1 MPLVSTVDLISDTQD
16 YRAPNYAAAPPR
28 LATSQLQVLPL
39 KESQHAPNEVLY
51 LRIMDSDSGRQSCI
65 AQGEGEWDIG
75 GASGLHA
82 QWGRGHSQ
90 PMHAN
95 GAASANRILNTP
107 RMGREEVA
115 GAFLGRPAAYCVRN
129 RVPTTRG
136 HDGAFAADAW
146 ERGNKCEQNFKH
158 S

>member
-1 MPLVSTVDLISDTQD
+1 MSLVSTVDLISDTQD
-16 YRAPNYAAAPPR
+16 YQSPQLCRGT
-28 LATSQLQVLPL
+28 ATTRNIPIASLRQ

-75 GASGLHA
+75 GANGLHA
-82 QWGRGHSQ
+82 RWGRGHSQ

-95 GAASANRILNTP
+95 GAASANRISNTS
-107 RMGREEVA
+107 RGGREEVA

-129 RVPTTRG
+129 RVPTARRG
-136 HDGAFAADAW
+136 TMGHSQPMHGNGAVSA
-146 ERGNKCEQNFKH
+146 RRI
-158 S
+158 